1 MGATKPSTPSCGRSA
16 RASGACASDP
26 RPTGEPAMH
35 DNAYRVRAEHGDVQ
49 LGTWVTMIRTPAV
62 LTLLKA
68 AGLDFARVDMEHSP
82 FSMETVADM
91 ATLARALDFP
101 LVVRPP
107 EGNREWITRLLDA
120 GVWNLHVPQVDTPE
134 QAAEVA
140 ACSRYAPLGERGM
153 YGFGPH
159 TMYRTLPPGEHMAE
173 ANARVH
179 VTAMLESRRA
189 FERLDEIAA
198 APGIDA
204 LTIGPTDLAQNR
216 GVPALGAAVIK
227 IEPPRG
233 DPYRVRGAGYPP
245 SAYNYPW
252 IVDNRS
258 KRAVAVDLRA
268 EEGRDVLYR
277 LVRTADVFVTNLP
290 FDARGRLRV
299 RWEDLAPLNARLI
312 YASLTAYGETGPEAG
327 RPGFDSIAL
336 WARTGLMDLVRPSP
350 ESPPAR
356 ALPGM
361 GDHPTGMSLFGAILA
376 ALYPRE
382 RTGRGGMVSTSL
394 MANGLW
400 WNAIQVQGILCG
412 ARTPTRP
419 AREDAAS
426 ALANLYRCRD
436 GRWFLMTITG
446 AELHWD
452 AFARCIERADL
463 ITDPRFA
470 TVTTRR
476 TNVRALV
483 AILDEVFATKDWAEW
498 RRILETSGIVF
509 GVLAQ

>member
-1 MGATKPSTPSCGRSA
+1 
-16 RASGACASDP
+16 
-26 RPTGEPAMH
+26 
-35 DNAYRVRAEHGDVQ
+35 V
-49 LGTWVTMIRTPAV
+49 
-62 LTLLKA
+62 
-68 AGLDFARVDMEHSP
+68 
-82 FSMETVADM
+82 
-91 ATLARALDFP
+91 
-101 LVVRPP
+101 
-107 EGNREWITRLLDA
+107 TRLLD
-120 GVWNLHVPQVDTPE
+120 GI
-134 QAAEVA
+134 
-140 ACSRYAPLGERGM
+140 
-153 YGFGPH
+153 
-159 TMYRTLPPGEHMAE
+159 
-173 ANARVH
+173 RV
-179 VTAMLESRRA
+179 
-189 FERLDEIAA
+189 
-198 APGIDA
+198 IDA
-204 LTIGPTDLAQNR
+204 ANFIAGPVSTTVMADF
-216 GVPALGAAVIK
+216 GADVIK
-227 IEPPRG
+227 IEPPTG
-233 DPYRVRGAGYPP
+233 DVYRVRGVGYPSSP
-245 SAYNYPW
+245 YNFPW

-258 KRAVAVDLRA
+258 KRGVAIDLRTKDGQA
-268 EEGRDVLYR
+268 VLHR
-277 LVRTADVFVTNLP
+277 LVSTADVFVTNLP
-290 FDARGRLRV
+290 LDARPRLGV
-299 RWEDLAPLNARLI
+299 RYEDLAPHNSRLI
-312 YASLTAYGETGPEAG
+312 YASLTAYGETGEEAG
-327 RPGFDSIAL
+327 RPGFDSTAL

-361 GDHPTGMSLFGAILA
+361 GDHPTGMSLFGAIMA
-376 ALYPRE
+376 ALYQRE

-470 TVTTRR
+470 TVATRR

-509 GVLAQ
+509 GVVATLDDILTDEQMVKSGALVPIDDPRAGAALTVSSPIAIEGQEKVPPTLAPAIGQHTVEVLRAAGFEEAEIERLLRAGVIAQEAS

>member
-1 MGATKPSTPSCGRSA
+1 MS
-16 RASGACASDP
+16 
-26 RPTGEPAMH
+26 
-35 DNAYRVRAEHGDVQ
+35 
-49 LGTWVTMIRTPAV
+49 
-62 LTLLKA
+62 
-68 AGLDFARVDMEHSP
+68 
-82 FSMETVADM
+82 
-91 ATLARALDFP
+91 
-101 LVVRPP
+101 
-107 EGNREWITRLLDA
+107 RLLD
-120 GVWNLHVPQVDTPE
+120 GI
-134 QAAEVA
+134 
-140 ACSRYAPLGERGM
+140 
-153 YGFGPH
+153 
-159 TMYRTLPPGEHMAE
+159 
-173 ANARVH
+173 RV
-179 VTAMLESRRA
+179 
-189 FERLDEIAA
+189 
-198 APGIDA
+198 IDA
-204 LTIGPTDLAQNR
+204 ANFIAGPVSTTVMADF
-216 GVPALGAAVIK
+216 GADVIK
-227 IEPPRG
+227 IEPPSG
-233 DPYRVRGAGYPP
+233 DVYRVRGVGYPP
-245 SAYNYPW
+245 SPYNFPW

-258 KRAVAVDLRA
+258 KRSVAIDLRSEDGQA
-268 EEGRDVLYR
+268 VLHR
-277 LVRTADVFVTNLP
+277 LVSTADVFVTNLP
-290 FDARGRLRV
+290 LDARPRLGV
-299 RWEDLAPLNARLI
+299 RYQDLAPLNSRLI
-312 YASLTAYGETGPEAG
+312 YASLTAYGETGEEAG
-327 RPGFDSIAL
+327 RPGFDSTAL

-361 GDHPTGMSLFGAILA
+361 GDHPTGMSLFGAIMA
-376 ALYPRE
+376 ALYQRE

-470 TVTTRR
+470 TVATRR

-509 GVLAQ
+509 GVVATLDDILTDEQMVKSGALVPIDDPRAGAALTVSSPIAIEGQEKVPPTLAPAIGQHTVEVLRAAGFEEAEIERLLRAGVIAQEAS